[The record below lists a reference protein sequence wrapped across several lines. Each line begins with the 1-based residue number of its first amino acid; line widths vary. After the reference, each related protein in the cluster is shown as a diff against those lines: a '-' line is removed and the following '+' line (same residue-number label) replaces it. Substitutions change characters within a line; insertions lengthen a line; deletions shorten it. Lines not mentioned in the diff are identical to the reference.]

1 MNCLRP
7 SKLLLLFMLL
17 GCSLLAFAQDKSV
30 TGRVTDLKTGN
41 PMGNVSVRV
50 KNGTQTTRTD
60 SSGLFTINVPSEESI
75 LSFSHVGYS
84 IYETKAGSSG
94 SLSIAMNS
102 TESQMDD
109 VIVVGYGTKKRA
121 NVLGSVGSMNPKEI
135 EDIPFTNLSTGLVNK
150 VPGVSVNQTSG
161 KPGATTNLRIR
172 NPTTFGNSGSVEP
185 LYVIDGIAYNNPEGK
200 EFFDNLDATMVD
212 NISFLKDAA
221 ASVYGARGA
230 NGVILVTTKKG
241 KPGRP
246 RVSYSGSYGVSDAVN
261 VPQTLTAYEHV
272 SVINNKY
279 LANPNPSVRALV
291 YDQSELDYAKTLHND
306 WFKETWQ
313 SASVQRHTV
322 NISGGSDKLTFF
334 GGANYLKETGNLQD
348 LYANK
353 YGFRIGAS
361 AKITNELTADVSF
374 SNDNAILDRPTPK
387 GITSFAGQSSDQG
400 DQMNATMAALLLLP
414 RWVPMYVDGKPV
426 YTTAPQWHP
435 KELQNTNSYAR
446 TNSRGTN
453 ITASMNYKVPFIEGL
468 SLRVSYGQNSRT
480 SLGKEYYVSYNLY
493 DFERTGTS
501 VYGNSGAPNKQ
512 RIIYTNTP
520 TATNSV
526 RSIKNGN
533 SLRMS
538 TDNAKSY
545 QFNQAINYQ
554 RTFGKH
560 DIDVLV
566 LAEQSESFT
575 DGFFSSV
582 EGQVI
587 PGVDELWGF
596 TQDRTFYD
604 HASYRSETG
613 RASYL
618 GRLNYAFMDRYL
630 LEASFRADAS
640 PNFPPGSRWGYFPS
654 VAVGWKISQENFFRN
669 ITFVDDLKLRM
680 QVGLTG
686 NDAVRNYQYLE
697 RYTQTTGM
705 LFGNTMTNGLNPNLI
720 PNPDIT
726 WEKALYTNFGID
738 GSFLKG
744 KFNASIDVYRRYNTD
759 MLETPTVTVPSTFGA
774 TIADRNYSRMKSWGV
789 EGALGY
795 NGKISKDFGFNV
807 QVNLGWTDNKVLR
820 RYYNVASDTGY
831 KNPIGVRTDR
841 GIEGYIA
848 TGILRTQ
855 ADVDALLAKYPG
867 WTINGSA
874 PQVGFMNYE
883 DLNGD
888 GIITEA
894 DRTRI
899 AERSGNI
906 FGVGFNLGFSWKG
919 LRLSVNSSLGIG
931 GKRAYDNSAR
941 RAPTESQNG
950 LSIWKDSW
958 SPENPNA
965 KYPVINSPLI
975 GDVSTFWLTDAT
987 TWRINNAQLS
997 YSLPAVLKT
1006 RYKIPEMRLFVVAT
1020 NLGAII
1026 NPQPYKD
1033 VNANIAIDYPTLRT
1047 VTFGANI
1054 SL

>member
-60 SSGLFTINVPSEESI
+60 SSGLFTIQVPSTESI

-84 IYETKAGSSG
+84 IYETKAGSG
-94 SLSIAMNS
+94 SLTIAMNS

-172 NPTTFGNSGSVEP
+172 NPTTFGNTGSVEP

-246 RVSYSGSYGVSDAVN
+246 RVSYSGSYGISDAVN
-261 VPQTLTAYEHV
+261 VPQTLSAYEHV
-272 SVINNKY
+272 TLLNNKY
-279 LANPNPSVRALV
+279 RANPNWNTFV
-291 YDQSELDYAKTLHND
+291 YDQSELDYAKGLKNS
-306 WFKETWQ
+306 WFDETWEA
-313 SASVQRHTV
+313 SSVQRHTV
-322 NISGGSDKLTFF
+322 NISGGSDKITFF

-353 YGFRIGAS
+353 YGFRIGAT
-361 AKITNELTADVSF
+361 AKITNDLTADISF
-374 SNDNAILDRPTPK
+374 SNDNSIMDRPTPK
-387 GITSFAGQSSDQG
+387 GITSFAGQSSDQA
-400 DQMNATMAALLLLP
+400 DQMNATMAALLLIP
-414 RWVPMYVDGKPV
+414 KWVPMYVDGKPV

-435 KELQNTNSYAR
+435 KELQKTNSYAR
-446 TNSRGTN
+446 TNSRGNN

-480 SLGKEYYVSYNLY
+480 SLGKEYYVSYSLY

-501 VYGNSGAPNKQ
+501 VYPSSPGKQ

-520 TATNSV
+520 TASNSV

-533 SLRMS
+533 SLRIS
-538 TDNAKSY
+538 NDNSKSY

-560 DIDVLV
+560 DIDVLL
-566 LAEQSESFT
+566 LAEQSESSSE
-575 DGFFSSV
+575 GFFSSV

-596 TQDRTFYD
+596 TQDRAFYD
-604 HASYRSETG
+604 HASSRSEIG

-618 GRLNYAFMDRYL
+618 GRINYAFMDRYL
-630 LEASFRADAS
+630 LEASYRADAS

-654 VAVGWKISQENFFRN
+654 VAVGWKISQENFFRGIN
-669 ITFVDDLKLRM
+669 FVDDLKLRV

-686 NDAVRNYQYLE
+686 SDAVRNYQYLE

-705 LFGNTMTNGLNPNLI
+705 LFGNTMTNGLNPNAI

-726 WEKALYTNFGID
+726 WEKALYTNFGLD

-759 MLETPTVTVPSTFGA
+759 MLETPTSTVPSTFGA

-820 RYYNVASDTGY
+820 RYYNVNADTGY
-831 KNPIGVRTDR
+831 KNPIGQRTDR

-855 ADVDALLAKYPG
+855 ADVDALLAKYPNWKIDG
-867 WTINGSA
+867 QA
-874 PQVGFMNYE
+874 PQVGFMNYA

-888 GIITEA
+888 GVITDA

-899 AERSGNI
+899 ANRGGNI
-906 FGVGFNLGFSWKG
+906 FGIGFNLGFSWKG

-931 GKRAYDNSAR
+931 GQRSYDNSAR

-975 GDVSTFWLTDAT
+975 GDVSTFWLTNAT

-997 YSLPAVLKT
+997 YTLPAELKT

>member
-272 SVINNKY
+272 SLLNNKY
-279 LANPNPSVRALV
+279 RANPTWNTFV
-291 YDQSELDYAKTLHND
+291 YDQSELDYAKGLKNS
-306 WFKETWQ
+306 WFDDTWE
-313 SASVQRHTV
+313 ASSIQRHTV
-322 NISGGSDKLTFF
+322 NISGGSDKITFF

-353 YGFRIGAS
+353 YGFRIGAT
-361 AKITNELTADVSF
+361 AKITNELTADISF
-374 SNDNAILDRPTPK
+374 SNDNSILDRPTPK
-387 GITSFAGQSSDQG
+387 GITSFAGQSSDQT
-400 DQMNATMAALLLLP
+400 DQMNATMAALLLIP
-414 RWVPMYVDGKPV
+414 KWVPMYVDGKPV

-446 TNSRGTN
+446 TNSRGNN

-501 VYGNSGAPNKQ
+501 VYPSSPGKQ

-538 TDNAKSY
+538 NDNSKSY

-566 LAEQSESFT
+566 LAEQSESSAE
-575 DGFFSSV
+575 GFFSSV

-604 HASYRSETG
+604 HASSRSEIG

-630 LEASFRADAS
+630 LEGSFRADAS

-686 NDAVRNYQYLE
+686 SDAVRNYQYLE

-705 LFGNTMTNGLNPNLI
+705 LFGNTMTNGLNPNAI

-759 MLETPTVTVPSTFGA
+759 MLETPTSTVPSTFGA

-807 QVNLGWTDNKVLR
+807 QVNFGWTDNKVLR
-820 RYYNVASDTGY
+820 RYYNVNSDTGY

-855 ADVDALLAKYPG
+855 ADVDALLAKYPNWRIDG
-867 WTINGSA
+867 QV
-874 PQVGFMNYE
+874 PQVGFMNYQ

-888 GIITEA
+888 GVITDA

-906 FGVGFNLGFSWKG
+906 FGIGLNLGFSWKG

-931 GKRAYDNSAR
+931 GKRSYDNSAR

-975 GDVSTFWLTDAT
+975 GDISTFWLTDAT

-997 YSLPAVLKT
+997 YSLPAALKT

>member
-1 MNCLRP
+1 
-7 SKLLLLFMLL
+7 MLL

-60 SSGLFTINVPSEESI
+60 SSGLFTIQVPSTESI

-84 IYETKAGSSG
+84 IYETKAGSG
-94 SLSIAMNS
+94 SLTIAMNS

-172 NPTTFGNSGSVEP
+172 NPTTFGNTGSVEP

-246 RVSYSGSYGVSDAVN
+246 RVSYSGSYGISDAVN
-261 VPQTLTAYEHV
+261 VPQTLSAYEHV
-272 SVINNKY
+272 TLLNNKY
-279 LANPNPSVRALV
+279 RANPNWNTFV
-291 YDQSELDYAKTLHND
+291 YDQSELDYAKGLKNS
-306 WFKETWQ
+306 WFDETWEA
-313 SASVQRHTV
+313 SSVQRHTV
-322 NISGGSDKLTFF
+322 NISGGSDKITFF

-353 YGFRIGAS
+353 YGFRIGAT
-361 AKITNELTADVSF
+361 AKITNDLTADISF
-374 SNDNAILDRPTPK
+374 SNDNSIMDRPTPK
-387 GITSFAGQSSDQG
+387 GITSFAGQSSDQA
-400 DQMNATMAALLLLP
+400 DQMNATMAALLLIP
-414 RWVPMYVDGKPV
+414 KWVPMYVDGKPV

-435 KELQNTNSYAR
+435 KELQKTNSYAR
-446 TNSRGTN
+446 TNSRGNN

-480 SLGKEYYVSYNLY
+480 SLGKEYYVSYSLY

-501 VYGNSGAPNKQ
+501 VYPSSPGKQ

-520 TATNSV
+520 TASNSV

-533 SLRMS
+533 SLRIS
-538 TDNAKSY
+538 NDNSKSY

-560 DIDVLV
+560 DIDVLL
-566 LAEQSESFT
+566 LAEQSESSSE
-575 DGFFSSV
+575 GFFSSV

-596 TQDRTFYD
+596 TQDRAFYD
-604 HASYRSETG
+604 HASSRSEIG

-618 GRLNYAFMDRYL
+618 GRINYAFMDRYL
-630 LEASFRADAS
+630 LEASYRADAS

-654 VAVGWKISQENFFRN
+654 VAVGWKISQENFFRGIN
-669 ITFVDDLKLRM
+669 FVDDLKLRV

-686 NDAVRNYQYLE
+686 SDAVRNYQYLE

-705 LFGNTMTNGLNPNLI
+705 LFGNTMTNGLNPNAI

-726 WEKALYTNFGID
+726 WEKALYTNFGLD

-759 MLETPTVTVPSTFGA
+759 MLETPTSTVPSTFGA

-820 RYYNVASDTGY
+820 RYYNVNADTGY
-831 KNPIGVRTDR
+831 KNPIGQRTDR

-855 ADVDALLAKYPG
+855 ADVDALLAKYPNWKIDG
-867 WTINGSA
+867 QA
-874 PQVGFMNYE
+874 PQVGFMNYA

-888 GIITEA
+888 GVITDA

-899 AERSGNI
+899 ANRGGNI
-906 FGVGFNLGFSWKG
+906 FGIGFNLGFSWKG

-931 GKRAYDNSAR
+931 GQRSYDNSAR

-975 GDVSTFWLTDAT
+975 GDVSTFWLTNAT

-997 YSLPAVLKT
+997 YTLPAELKT